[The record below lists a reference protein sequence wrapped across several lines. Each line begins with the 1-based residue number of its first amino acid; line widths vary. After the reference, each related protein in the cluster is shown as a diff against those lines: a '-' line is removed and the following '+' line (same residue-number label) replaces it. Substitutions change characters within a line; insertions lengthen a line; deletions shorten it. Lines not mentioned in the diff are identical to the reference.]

1 MKMWAAVS
9 SEMSASTYIPTVSE
23 CKDQHLYSVPYSIRY
38 DQIFQLTLET
48 SHLKAGVYYRMNGAD
63 VTSEKLNVFLN
74 DKSND
79 RLQWIYFAYE
89 QR

>member
-1 MKMWAAVS
+1 MKIWAAVS
-9 SEMSASTYIPTVSE
+9 SEMSASTYIPTVQE
-23 CKDQHLYSVPYSIRY
+23 PKDQHLYSVTYYIRH

-48 SHLKAGVYYRMNGAD
+48 SHLKVRVYNRVNGAGV
-63 VTSEKLNVFLN
+63 TPKKLNVFLN